1 MVDLSL
7 HNFWRKSKAKPR
19 VTGQEVSVCKLHNR
33 NSAHQ
38 INARRAPQCFYVF
51 DSVRVRSKARA
62 NCYDPIVTSTIIL
75 WSVDIHFAFEFAV
88 LRNTLDKVATAVFS
102 FSESVFFLYEDRTA
116 RRIGLGLRRAH
127 LRHPQV
133 PYDARRNRIRSHM
146 IKWLHNKLA
155 YIQKIKLT
163 HLSNTR

>member
-102 FSESVFFLYEDRTA
+102 FSESVFFYTKTE
-116 RRIGLGLRRAH
+116 LRGELAWVYGE
-127 LRHPQV
+127 LIFV
-133 PYDARRNRIRSHM
+133 TLKSHM
-146 IKWLHNKLA
+146 TLDEIVFEAIW
-155 YIQKIKLT
+155 
-163 HLSNTR
+163 SNDCTTN